1 MFYNIR
7 EEADESTNYKL
18 IDCTHLCI
26 LSVLTLWAFDF
37 PGTPEVGT
45 DSFNYAFRL

>member
-7 EEADESTNYKL
+7 EEADESTNHKL

-26 LSVLTLWAFDF
+26 LSVLTLRAFDF
-37 PGTPEVGT
+37 PSTSEVRT